1 MRPVVSIHFE
11 DKMSRAH
18 MIYDDQPIESGPTGT
33 TKWPGRWNPDSLV
46 KGKGAIIEGSYRD
59 RGRHVVIDSAG
70 QKHRFVVLHIEVT
83 RAHRR
88 QFDAAGKEIE
98 PNFGL
103 QHKVN
108 TGYLNSSYR
117 VEPRGE
123 SDALSFDQ
131 LAEMVG
137 IPPFDTVK
145 SKHAQCVVLWGEE
158 KLLGDME
165 FDVLVSVRA
174 KTRGDS
180 ALVETISQLDSVSK
194 KSAGNYAGGEKTGA
208 SWTAKIMDMK
218 AGRREMGAV
227 PGEENEG
234 VDEDEWGD

>member
-1 MRPVVSIHFE
+1 
-11 DKMSRAH
+11 
-18 MIYDDQPIESGPTGT
+18 MIYDDRPIESDPTGT
-33 TKWPGRWNPDSLV
+33 TKWSGRWDPESLV
-46 KGKGAIIEGSYRD
+46 KGKGVIIEGTYRD
-59 RGRHVVIDSAG
+59 RGRHVIIDSSG
-70 QKHRFVVLHIEVT
+70 QKHRFVILHVEVT
-83 RAHRR
+83 RAHCR
-88 QFDAAGKEIE
+88 QFDAAGQEIE

-117 VEPRGE
+117 VEPIGE
-123 SDALSFDQ
+123 SDALTFDH
-131 LAEMVG
+131 LVEMVS
-137 IPPFDTVK
+137 IPPFDTLK
-145 SKHAQCVVLWGEE
+145 SKHSRCVVLWGEE

-165 FDVLVSVRA
+165 FDVLASVRA

-180 ALVETISQLDSVSK
+180 ALVETISQLDSVAK

-218 AGRREMGAV
+218 AGSGDGGAM